1 MRTTEKELFDRL
13 IEFGGEPS
21 PRKTRNQHWKI
32 LMPWPMIE
40 SNRVYCKK
48 GTDDSYLIEASGRAA
63 DYLETI
69 LGARDTQKRIGHTE
83 YSIWYLK

>member
-48 GTDDSYLIEASGRAA
+48 GKDDIYLIEASGRAA

-69 LGARDTQKRIGHTE
+69 LGPRDTQKRIGHTE
-83 YSIWYLK
+83 YLIWYLK